1 MKYSERCFVL
11 LLVLCFA
18 SLILESCYSGY
29 SLVGVKG
36 EAVPVT
42 LVYDDHPDER
52 ALAILCPYKQK
63 IDSIMSPVIGY
74 SSATLTVERPES
86 SLSNLIADIL
96 RESAAEVKK
105 ETIDIAVMN
114 MGGIR
119 NALPE
124 GKITYGTIYEI
135 APFENSLCIL
145 TMDGDVLIELFSQ
158 IAMVHGEGLS
168 GAQLTI
174 TEDGRL
180 CNATIGGCPIK
191 SEKTYTVATIDY
203 LAEGNDRMTAFRKA
217 KSKEYFKEL
226 LLRDLLL
233 KYVMK
238 CNEESRAVK
247 AGKEGRI
254 QIKDNSL

>member
-1 MKYSERCFVL
+1 M

-18 SLILESCYSGY
+18 SLILESCHSGY

-42 LVYDDHPDER
+42 SVYDDHPDER

-158 IAMVHGEGLS
+158 MAMVHGEGLS